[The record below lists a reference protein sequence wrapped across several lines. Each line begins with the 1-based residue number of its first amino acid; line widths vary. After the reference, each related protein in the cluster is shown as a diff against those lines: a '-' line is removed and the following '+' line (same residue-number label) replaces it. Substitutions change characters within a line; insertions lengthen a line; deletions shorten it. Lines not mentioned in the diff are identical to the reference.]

1 MEENANFLH
10 LSGVLTD
17 NPVYGHEVFGEK
29 FYYATLS
36 VPRLSGA
43 EDLLPITV
51 SERLMDGEPLT
62 IGSKLALDGQLRSYN
77 KVIEG
82 AGRLL
87 ITGFAQ
93 HLVDP
98 DSDENPNQVQLTGA
112 LCKLPS
118 YRTTPFGREIAD
130 LMLAVN
136 RAYGKSDYIPCI
148 TWGRTARFASHL
160 KVGDKVTLL
169 GRFQSRA
176 YQKQLPDGT
185 VIGKTAYEVS
195 VGRLTMAE
203 QPATAEHEEHE
214 DQPEQAM
221 RPMQPM
227 QRTGYIIHPAETHVV
242 ETLVQPSTPV
252 QVNPFSTPTT

>member
-1 MEENANFLH
+1 MEETGNYLH
-10 LSGVLTD
+10 LSGHLTD
-17 NPVYGHEVFGEK
+17 TPEYGHEVFGEK

-43 EDLLPITV
+43 EDLLPITI
-51 SERLMDGEPLT
+51 SERLMEGVELNVGSPLCFE
-62 IGSKLALDGQLRSYN
+62 GQLRSYN

-93 HLVDP
+93 RLLDP
-98 DSDENPNQVQLTGA
+98 DTEENPNQVQLTGA
-112 LCKLPS
+112 LCKPPS

-176 YQKQLPDGT
+176 YQKQLADGT
-185 VIGKTAYEVS
+185 VLNKTAYEVS
-195 VGRLTMAE
+195 VGRLSMA
-203 QPATAEHEEHE
+203 
-214 DQPEQAM
+214 DQ
-221 RPMQPM
+221 
-227 QRTGYIIHPAETHVV
+227 
-242 ETLVQPSTPV
+242 LVQPTVPYIIRPNAREDIPLHYDLPSDGSIYS
-252 QVNPFSTPTT
+252 NPQ

>member
-1 MEENANFLH
+1 MEELGNYLR
-10 LSGVLTD
+10 LSGILMD
-17 NPVYGHEVFGEK
+17 EPVYGHEVFGEK

-43 EDLLPITV
+43 EDLLPITL
-51 SERLMDGEPLT
+51 SERLMDGETLHVGQPLA
-62 IGSKLALDGQLRSYN
+62 IEGQLRSYN

-93 HLVDP
+93 RLLP
-98 DSDENPNQVQLTGA
+98 TGGDENPNQVQLTGA

-176 YQKQLPDGT
+176 YQKQLADGT
-185 VIGKTAYEVS
+185 VVGKMAYEVS
-195 VGRLTMAE
+195 VGRLSMAQE
-203 QPATAEHEEHE
+203 AIQPAPFVIRNTME
-214 DQPEQAM
+214 DSVYDLQQ
-221 RPMQPM
+221 
-227 QRTGYIIHPAETHVV
+227 TH
-242 ETLVQPSTPV
+242 
-252 QVNPFSTPTT
+252 N